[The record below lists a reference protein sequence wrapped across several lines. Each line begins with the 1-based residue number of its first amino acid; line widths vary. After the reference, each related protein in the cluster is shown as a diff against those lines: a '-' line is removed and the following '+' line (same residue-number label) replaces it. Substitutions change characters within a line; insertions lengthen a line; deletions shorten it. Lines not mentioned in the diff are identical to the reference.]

1 MIGLV
6 QRLFDINGGRLLMD
20 GQDLR
25 TMTQDS
31 LRAAIAVVPQ
41 GVSLFHRS
49 VLENIRYAK
58 PEASDEAVLAA
69 AKAARCDD
77 FIRALPQGYATIVG
91 ERGAKLSGGQRQRLG
106 IARALLKDAPIIVL
120 DEATSA
126 LDTEAEL
133 EIQQALAAVMK
144 GRTVLAI
151 AHRLS
156 TVAKFDRLVVLR
168 DGRIVEQG
176 TPAELRRR
184 RGLFDRMCR
193 LQEEGPMQLAG

>member
-1 MIGLV
+1 MPSP
-6 QRLFDINGGRLLMD
+6 GRC
-20 GQDLR
+20 
-25 TMTQDS
+25 
-31 LRAAIAVVPQ
+31 
-41 GVSLFHRS
+41 H
-49 VLENIRYAK
+49 
-58 PEASDEAVLAA
+58 
-69 AKAARCDD
+69 KATRR
-77 FIRALPQGYATIVG
+77 FVG

-126 LDTEAEL
+126 LDTEAEI
-133 EIQQALAAVMK
+133 EIQRALDALMR

-156 TVAKFDRLVVLR
+156 TVARFDRVVVLQ
-168 DGRIVEQG
+168 DGRIVEDG

-193 LQEEGPMQLAG
+193 LQDGSHLRLAS

>member
-1 MIGLV
+1 MALS
-6 QRLFDINGGRLLMD
+6 
-20 GQDLR
+20 
-25 TMTQDS
+25 T
-31 LRAAIAVVPQ
+31 
-41 GVSLFHRS
+41 
-49 VLENIRYAK
+49 
-58 PEASDEAVLAA
+58 
-69 AKAARCDD
+69 
-77 FIRALPQGYATIVG
+77 ALPQGYATMVG

-106 IARALLKDAPIIVL
+106 IARALLKNAPIIVL

-126 LDTEAEL
+126 LDTEAEI
-133 EIQQALAAVMK
+133 EIQRALGALMH

-193 LQEEGPMQLAG
+193 LQKEGALRLAS